1 MKKIV
6 ILTYLFM
13 FANILFAESAPDTLW
28 TRTFGG
34 SGDDKAYSVQQ
45 TADGG
50 YIMVGR
56 THSYGSGDYDAWLIK
71 TDANGDSLWSKTF
84 GDYYIDEAYVVKQ
97 TSDGGYIVG
106 GMSTQFGWAGEGWII
121 RTDAQGNLLWQNGYH
136 ADGTTTS
143 DWDYIYDL
151 IETDDG
157 GYIAAGF
164 TGMNTYSHQGWVIKV
179 NANGNLIWNKHY
191 GLATYWDRLFKIR
204 PAGDG
209 NYILAGDK
217 HVSYS
222 GIYKHDGWL
231 LKIEA
236 DGDSLWSAT
245 FGGSEHDLFR
255 ALCVNDDG
263 SIIAGGQTQS
273 YGTVGYEGWLVKTD
287 ASGNPIW
294 NKTYGSGFLS
304 AVIETPDHRNVAG
317 GGIFCPATANDAW
330 LFSTNGDGEVCWD
343 ELICASDL
351 DDIIDSMERTSDGG
365 YILGG
370 RTNAH
375 ATDGDFWLAKTGPDY
390 LSVPGEINDAQVTLS
405 NFPNPVTHTTK
416 IQYSI
421 KNSLHINP
429 VEILIYNIK
438 GQLVD
443 SVEGRNGAA
452 IWDTQIHTNGIYYYK
467 VDLEKITSI
476 NKMIVIH

>member
-1 MKKIV
+1 MKKILV
-6 ILTYLFM
+6 LSYLMMITILL
-13 FANILFAESAPDTLW
+13 SAQTPPDTLW
-28 TRTFGG
+28 TKTFDRGD
-34 SGDDKAYSVQQ
+34 DDKAYSVQQ

-56 THSYGSGDYDAWLIK
+56 TKSYGDLNYDAWLIK
-71 TDANGDSLWSKTF
+71 TDENGDSLWTKTF
-84 GDYYIDEAYVVKQ
+84 GDTYIDEAYVVRQ
-97 TSDGGYIVG
+97 TSDGGYIIG
-106 GMSTQFGWAGEGWII
+106 GMSTQFGWAGEGWLI
-121 RTDAQGNLLWQNGYH
+121 RTDNQGNVIWQHGYH

-143 DWDYIYDL
+143 NWDYIYDL
-151 IETDDG
+151 VETADG
-157 GYIAAGF
+157 GFVAAGF

-191 GLATYWDRLFKIR
+191 GIATYWDRLFKIC
-204 PAGDG
+204 PTCDG

-222 GIYKHDGWL
+222 GTYKHDGWL

-287 ASGNPIW
+287 ANGNLIW
-294 NKTYGSGFLS
+294 NKTYGSGAVN

-343 ELICASDL
+343 ELICTSDL

-375 ATDGDFWLAKTGPDY
+375 ATGGDFWLAKTDVDL
-390 LSVPGEINDAQVTLS
+390 LSVNEEINNDQNITS
-405 NFPNPVTHTTK
+405 NYPNPVYDRTT
-416 IQYSI
+416 IEYSI
-421 KNSLHINP
+421 KGISNSAP
-429 VEILIYNIK
+429 VEIKIYNIL
-438 GQLVD
+438 GQLID
-443 SVEGRNGAA
+443 TVEGRNGRAE
-452 IWDTQIHTNGIYYYK
+452 WDAKDRSSGIYFYK
-467 VDLEKITSI
+467 LNSDSYTVI
-476 NKMIVIH
+476 NKMIVVH